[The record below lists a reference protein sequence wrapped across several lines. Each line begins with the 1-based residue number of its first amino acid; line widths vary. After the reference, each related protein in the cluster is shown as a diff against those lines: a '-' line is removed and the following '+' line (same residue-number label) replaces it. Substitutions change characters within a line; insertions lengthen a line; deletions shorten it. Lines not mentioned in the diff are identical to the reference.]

1 MLALRTHIEN
11 YTSTTLS
18 DNDFALVAAA
28 FTPKRLRRRQYLLQE
43 GEVCK
48 YFAFVLEGALRQY
61 SVNNKGVEHILHF
74 AVENWWIGDRE
85 SFVMLTPSPY
95 NIDALEDSH
104 LLLITHPQLQE
115 LMLTVPAMTRLVRE
129 LDQRNFIATQR
140 RLHAS
145 FGSTAEERYAELQQ
159 QHPDFLQRFPQHMIA
174 SYLGVTAET
183 LSRVRQKA
191 TRQ

>member
-1 MLALRTHIEN
+1 MHALRTYIETN
-11 YTSTTLS
+11 TATTLS
-18 DNDFALVAAA
+18 EEDFALVLPA

-48 YFAFVLEGALRQY
+48 YFAFVLQGALRQY
-61 SVNNKGVEHILHF
+61 SVNGKGTEHIIHF

-95 NIDALEDSH
+95 NIDALEDSD

-115 LMLTVPAMTRLVRE
+115 LVRSVPAMAMLVRA
-129 LDQRNFIATQR
+129 LDQRNFIATQK

-145 FGSTAEERYAELQQ
+145 IGYTAEERYAELQQ
-159 QHPDFLQRFPQHMIA
+159 QHPEFLQRFPQHMIA
-174 SYLGVTAET
+174 SYLGVTPET